1 MASTVLHLRSETKPL
16 EHRSALTPTTT
27 KALVEAGYTVNVERS
42 PVRIFDDAEF
52 EAVGANLV
60 EEGSWEKAPADH
72 IIVGLKELEE
82 KEFPLKHVHVT
93 FLHVYK
99 GQAGFEKTLGRFPRG
114 GGTLLDLE
122 FLTNETGRRVAA
134 FGYHAGFSGAALALE
149 NWAWQLTH
157 PGQPF
162 PSVESYPN
170 EDALITDVK
179 KALDE
184 GVAKNGGKKPRVIVI
199 GALGRCGSGAVDMC
213 TRAGVTDIIRW
224 DIQETQAKPGPYSE
238 IAESDILV
246 NCIYLSQPIPRSRWR
261 RSSNMEFSRHWLTL
275 TTLAFV
281 NMESLQAPGR
291 KLSVVCDVSADTTN
305 PHNPI
310 PIYTVATTFD
320 KPTVPVEGF
329 ENPPL
334 SVISIDH
341 LPSLLPRESSEAFS
355 NDLLPT
361 LLNLKDWRNDPVW
374 ARAEKLFKDKVAT
387 TLPAELQ
394 KREV

>member
-16 EHRSALTPTTT
+16 EHRSCLTPSTT
-27 KALVEAGYTVNVERS
+27 KALIDAGYTVNVERS

-52 EAVGANLV
+52 EAAGATLV
-60 EEGSWEKAPADH
+60 PEGSWENAPESH

-82 KEFPLKHVHVT
+82 KEFPLKHTHVT

-99 GQAGFEKTLGRFPRG
+99 GQGGFEKTLGRFPRG

-122 FLTNETGRRVAA
+122 FLVNDTGRRVAA
-134 FGYHAGFSGAALALE
+134 FGYHAGFAGAALALE

-157 PGQPF
+157 PNEPF

-170 EDALITDVK
+170 EDALIADVK
-179 KALDE
+179 TALASGEKKAGRL
-184 GVAKNGGKKPRVIVI
+184 PRVIVI
-199 GALGRCGSGAVDMC
+199 GALGRCGSGALGLL
-213 TRAGVTDIIRW
+213 RKAGIPEENLIKW

-238 IAESDILV
+238 IAEADVFI
-246 NCIYLSQPIPRSRWR
+246 NCIYLSQPIPPFINR
-261 RSSNMEFSRHWLTL
+261 EL
-275 TTLAFV
+275 
-281 NMESLQAPGR
+281 LQAPGR
-291 KLSVVCDVSADTTN
+291 NLSVVCDVSADTTN

-341 LPSLLPRESSEAFS
+341 LPSLLPREASEAFS

-374 ARAEKLFKDKVAT
+374 ARAEKLFKEKVAT

-394 KREV
+394 VREV

>member
-1 MASTVLHLRSETKPL
+1 MASTILHLRSETKPL

-27 KALVEAGYTVNVERS
+27 KALIEAGYTVNVERS

-99 GQAGFEKTLGRFPRG
+99 GQGGFEKTLGRFPRG

-157 PGQPF
+157 PGQSF

-170 EDALITDVK
+170 EDALIADVK

-213 TRAGVTDIIRW
+213 TRAGITDIIRW

-238 IAESDILV
+238 ISESDIFV
-246 NCIYLSQPIPRSRWR
+246 NCIYLRY
-261 RSSNMEFSRHWLTL
+261 ELTL
-275 TTLAFV
+275 ASLAFV
-281 NMESLQAPGR
+281 NRESLQAPGR

-394 KREV
+394 KREA

>member
-1 MASTVLHLRSETKPL
+1 MANTVLHLRSETKPL
-16 EHRSALTPTTT
+16 EHRSALTPSTTQ
-27 KALVEAGYTVNVERS
+27 ALIKAGYTVNVERS

-52 EAVGANLV
+52 EAVGATLV
-60 EEGSWEKAPADH
+60 EEGSWETAPADH

-93 FLHVYK
+93 FLH
-99 GQAGFEKTLGRFPRG
+99 GQGGFEKTLGRFPRG

-122 FLTNETGRRVAA
+122 FLTNDSGRRVAA

-157 PGQPF
+157 PGEPF

-170 EDALITDVK
+170 EDALIADVK
-179 KALDE
+179 KALDD

-238 IAESDILV
+238 ITESDIFV
-246 NCIYLSQPIPRSRWR
+246 NCIYLSQPIPP
-261 RSSNMEFSRHWLTL
+261 
-275 TTLAFV
+275 FV
-281 NMESLQAPGR
+281 NRESLQTSSR
-291 KLSVVCDVSADTTN
+291 NLSVVCDVSADTTN

-394 KREV
+394 KREA

>member
-16 EHRSALTPTTT
+16 EHRSALTPSTTQ
-27 KALVEAGYTVNVERS
+27 ALIKAGYTVNVERS

-52 EAVGANLV
+52 EAVGATLV
-60 EEGSWEKAPADH
+60 EEGSWETAPADH

-93 FLHVYK
+93 FLH
-99 GQAGFEKTLGRFPRG
+99 GQGGFEKTLGRFPRG

-122 FLTNETGRRVAA
+122 FLTNDSGRRVAA

-157 PGQPF
+157 PGEPF

-170 EDALITDVK
+170 EDALIADVK
-179 KALDE
+179 KALDD

-238 IAESDILV
+238 ITESDIFV
-246 NCIYLSQPIPRSRWR
+246 NCIYLSQTK
-261 RSSNMEFSRHWLTL
+261 SNRLHGS
-275 TTLAFV
+275 
-281 NMESLQAPGR
+281 Q
-291 KLSVVCDVSADTTN
+291 
-305 PHNPI
+305 
-310 PIYTVATTFD
+310 
-320 KPTVPVEGF
+320 
-329 ENPPL
+329 
-334 SVISIDH
+334 
-341 LPSLLPRESSEAFS
+341 PS
-355 NDLLPT
+355 T
-361 LLNLKDWRNDPVW
+361 
-374 ARAEKLFKDKVAT
+374 
-387 TLPAELQ
+387 
-394 KREV
+394 

>member
-16 EHRSALTPTTT
+16 EHRSALTPSTTQ
-27 KALVEAGYTVNVERS
+27 ALIKAGYTVNVERS

-52 EAVGANLV
+52 EAVGATLV
-60 EEGSWEKAPADH
+60 EEGSWETAPADH

-99 GQAGFEKTLGRFPRG
+99 GQGGFEKTLGRFPRG

-122 FLTNETGRRVAA
+122 FLTNDSGRRVAA

-157 PGQPF
+157 PGEPF

-170 EDALITDVK
+170 EDALIADVK
-179 KALDE
+179 KALDD

-238 IAESDILV
+238 ITESDIFV
-246 NCIYLSQPIPRSRWR
+246 NCIYLSQPIPP
-261 RSSNMEFSRHWLTL
+261 
-275 TTLAFV
+275 FV
-281 NMESLQAPGR
+281 NRESLQTSSR
-291 KLSVVCDVSADTTN
+291 NLSVVCDVSADTTN

>member
-27 KALVEAGYTVNVERS
+27 KTLIEAGYTVNVERS

-60 EEGSWEKAPADH
+60 DEGSWEKAPADH

-82 KEFPLKHVHVT
+82 KDFPLKHVHVT

-170 EDALITDVK
+170 EEALIRDVK

-213 TRAGVTDIIRW
+213 TKAGVTDIIRW

-238 IAESDILV
+238 ITESDIFV
-246 NCIYLSQPIPRSRWR
+246 NCIYLSQPIPP
-261 RSSNMEFSRHWLTL
+261 
-275 TTLAFV
+275 FV
-281 NMESLQAPGR
+281 NIESLQVPGR

-329 ENPPL
+329 DNPPL

-374 ARAEKLFKDKVAT
+374 GRAEKLFKDKVAT